1 MVDHTDMIG
10 RECVRARYCNRQ
22 RMKGRVDEEV
32 GKLKKPVEEEE
43 RLGHVLKKQKVYVDQ
58 KYVQKLQSN
67 DGLCRGVNG

>member
-1 MVDHTDMIG
+1 M
-10 RECVRARYCNRQ
+10 
-22 RMKGRVDEEV
+22 EEGI
-32 GKLKKPVEEEE
+32 GKLKKPVEEEK